1 MILQALTNYYEQL
14 LQDGKVGKNG
24 WSKAKVSYAISIDEM
39 GTVKGII
46 PIASESEDKK
56 KKNPSVDRIVPYQK
70 GRSSN
75 VSPNFMCD
83 NAKYLF
89 GAWNTTG
96 EKQAKECFEA
106 SKKYHQE
113 LLHTSDSLYA
123 KSVCNFFDKWD
134 FEKCKD
140 ELNVD
145 WEKILSAS
153 NLIFRSF
160 ETREEYQEN
169 ADIQEIWNVNFESE
183 DEKNI
188 GICLVT
194 GEKNAIART
203 HPLLKGVRGA
213 QSSGAALVSFNG
225 SAFESYG
232 KKQGDNAPVSEYAA
246 NAYGKALNYLLT
258 DRGHYRFL
266 GDSTVVFW
274 AENGENAYSDFFGT
288 LLGDM
293 DESDDDKLAKVMNKI
308 ARGEKC
314 AYEDVELK
322 PETRFYV
329 LGLSPNA
336 ARISVRFF
344 YNSTFGDMVSNIN
357 EHYRR
362 MEIAKPV
369 YEKKEY
375 PDVRDILY
383 ETVNKKSTTK
393 QAQPILV
400 GALMRAIL
408 DNQRYPAALYS
419 HILIR
424 IRSEKHINR
433 NRAAVIKAYLIKNY
447 PNKKEVVSTMDLNEN
462 TEYMPYIL
470 GRLFAV
476 LENIQKQ
483 AIDKE
488 TIRDRYFNS
497 ACATPAVVFPQMLRL
512 ANSHMRVLARKN
524 KGLQVVLDN
533 QLLEIMD
540 KIHDGFPTNL
550 SLEEQG
556 TFIIGYYHQVQKR
569 YEKKNESAKEQE
581 V

>member
-1 MILQALTNYYEQL
+1 M
-14 LQDGKVGKNG
+14 
-24 WSKAKVSYAISIDEM
+24 
-39 GTVKGII
+39 
-46 PIASESEDKK
+46 
-56 KKNPSVDRIVPYQK
+56 
-70 GRSSN
+70 
-75 VSPNFMCD
+75 
-83 NAKYLF
+83 
-89 GAWNTTG
+89 
-96 EKQAKECFEA
+96 
-106 SKKYHQE
+106 
-113 LLHTSDSLYA
+113 
-123 KSVCNFFDKWD
+123 
-134 FEKCKD
+134 
-140 ELNVD
+140 
-145 WEKILSAS
+145 
-153 NLIFRSF
+153 
-160 ETREEYQEN
+160 
-169 ADIQEIWNVNFESE
+169 
-183 DEKNI
+183 
-188 GICLVT
+188 
-194 GEKNAIART
+194 
-203 HPLLKGVRGA
+203 RGA
-213 QSSGAALVSFNG
+213 QSSGAALVSFNAT
-225 SAFESYG
+225 AFESYE

-246 NAYGKALNYLLT
+246 DAYGKALNYLLT

-274 AENGENAYSDFFGT
+274 AESGENAYSHFFGT

-293 DESDDDKLAKVMNKI
+293 DEADDDKLAKVMSKI
-308 ARGEKC
+308 VRGEKC

-357 EHYRR
+357 EHYKR

-383 ETVNKKSTTK
+383 ETVNKNSTTK

-408 DNQRYPAALYS
+408 NNQRYPAALYS

-433 NRAAVIKAYLIKNY
+433 NRAAAIKAYLIKNY

-483 AIDKE
+483 AIEKE

-497 ACATPAVVFPQMLRL
+497 ACSTPAVVFPQMLRI